1 MLYIIFPLIFFNL
14 NSVKETGIFYQFICI
29 YFMPSTFI
37 LGLVAVLI
45 LVFALKKDIINE
57 KHAWV
62 VFICAVLG
70 IFAVAAYFLAIFL
83 APRV

>member
-1 MLYIIFPLIFFNL
+1 
-14 NSVKETGIFYQFICI
+14 
-29 YFMPSTFI
+29 MPSTFI

-57 KHAWV
+57 KHAWI